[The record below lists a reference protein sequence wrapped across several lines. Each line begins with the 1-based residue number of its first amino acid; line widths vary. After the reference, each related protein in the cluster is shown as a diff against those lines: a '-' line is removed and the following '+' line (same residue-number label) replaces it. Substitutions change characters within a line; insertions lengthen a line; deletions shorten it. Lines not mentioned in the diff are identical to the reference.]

1 MPVDYAS
8 RFSGRKL
15 HNPHGHI
22 KLMRPDDLAK
32 MLGRP
37 TVDEMRQARLAE
49 EREVFQK
56 QLADEQ
62 TRINEMARQRR
73 MKETAM
79 TVSLYKSTAGGSREI
94 VVQTNAQSLDVFI
107 SGLADALD
115 AAVQAEPELAAQTI
129 SATLKNAFPVA
140 FAISGYKAEKVSE
153 SKLLT
158 CGFASPDASELVAQ
172 SKV

>member
-1 MPVDYAS
+1 MDFA
-8 RFSGRKL
+8 RRTSGRKP
-15 HNPHGHI
+15 HNP
-22 KLMRPDDLAK
+22 LRRDPMMRPDELAK
-32 MLGRP
+32 MPGKP
-37 TVDEMRQARLAE
+37 TVDEIRSV
-49 EREVFQK
+49 ERENRRREF
-56 QLADEQ
+56 ADEQ
-62 TRINEMARQRR
+62 ARINDAVKSRSI
-73 MKETAM
+73 KEALM

-107 SGLADALD
+107 TGLAEALD
-115 AAVQAEPELAAQTI
+115 AAVSAEPSMAAQTI

-140 FAISGYKAEKVSE
+140 FAIAGYKADKVSE